1 MSVFARPLTYED
13 IEHFPNDGYRYE
25 VVNGEWHVT
34 AAPDPSHQNFVG
46 ILYLSLA
53 PHVRQRQFGRVYLA
67 PFDVR
72 LGTDLVQPDL
82 VFIRRDRLDRFE
94 RGVFVD
100 APDLVIEV
108 LSPST
113 RSYDETVKAN
123 RYAEAGVPE
132 YWLPDPFARTF
143 RVLVLRDGRYEALAA
158 DAHGRFHSTA
168 IPDLVVDPSV
178 LFADLDD

>member
-1 MSVFARPLTYED
+1 MSVLTRLLTYED

-25 VVNGEWHVT
+25 VVNGELHVT

-46 ILYLSLA
+46 ILYLLLA
-53 PHVRQRQFGRVYLA
+53 PHVRQQRLGRVYLA

-94 RGVFVD
+94 KGVFVGP
-100 APDLVIEV
+100 PDLVVEV

-113 RSYDETVKAN
+113 RSYDETVKAE

-132 YWLPDPFARTF
+132 YWLPNPFARTF
-143 RVLVLRDGRYEALAA
+143 RILVLRDGAYEPLAP
-158 DAHGRFHSTA
+158 DEHGHFHSTV
-168 IPDLVVDPSV
+168 IPDLVVDPLA